1 MKLFKRF
8 DICQNT
14 DQNPCGNCVHESLSL
29 LCPTSLW
36 TLNHVSM
43 PALQTIMLQCPYSI
57 PLTVGSSLKVSM
69 LFSSSLSHCWIC
81 CFWQLSLGL
90 RIFFKLKPKSE
101 HLEPTHCVCNSA
113 QSTRRLLYVSIRH
126 LWMVL
131 SYHCVAM
138 IRSNNQKSHYPGEQD
153 FMSKVS
159 TSSPFKV
166 KQIARVWFL
175 KILHKVASR
184 WCDP

>member
-1 MKLFKRF
+1 MSN
-8 DICQNT
+8 IPM
-14 DQNPCGNCVHESLSL
+14 NPKPCLNATIADHNAPVSILH
-29 LCPTSLW
+29 
-36 TLNHVSM
+36 TLNRWIITQSN
-43 PALQTIMLQCPYSI
+43 
-57 PLTVGSSLKVSM
+57 M
-69 LFSSSLSHCWIC
+69 LFSCSLSHCWIC

-90 RIFFKLKPKSE
+90 GIFFKLKPKSE

-131 SYHCVAM
+131 LYHCVAM
-138 IRSNNQKSHYPGEQD
+138 ILSNNQKSHYPGEQD
-153 FMSKVS
+153 FTSQVS

>member
-1 MKLFKRF
+1 MWS
-8 DICQNT
+8 T
-14 DQNPCGNCVHESLSL
+14 PEDQVKKEIELRSNSSLSAGLLLPLPFWASVADNEIVQKIWHLSEHRPNPCGNCVHESLSL

-138 IRSNNQKSHYPGEQD
+138 IRSNNQKSH
-153 FMSKVS
+153 
-159 TSSPFKV
+159 
-166 KQIARVWFL
+166 
-175 KILHKVASR
+175 
-184 WCDP
+184 